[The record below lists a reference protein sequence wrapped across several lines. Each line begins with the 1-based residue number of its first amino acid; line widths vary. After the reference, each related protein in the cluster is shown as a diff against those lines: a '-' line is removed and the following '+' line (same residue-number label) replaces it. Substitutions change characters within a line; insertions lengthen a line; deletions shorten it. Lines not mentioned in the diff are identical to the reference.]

1 MNDDLILVP
10 SKPNVESSRTNEIT
24 IGFKK
29 VGDDRNQLVYNT
41 KAVDLQG
48 SETTATCD
56 MSNMT
61 CTVRDLQSE
70 RQYYLYVRACIS
82 TASSPDQQICS
93 DYSTESLI
101 AYTLSN
107 SKPLFKFIPKF
118 YIVLIKRY
126 LRPSYTSPGNQDGY
140 LDNCVCRQGK

>member
-1 MNDDLILVP
+1 MNVDYILVP
-10 SKPNVESSRTNEIT
+10 SKPNFENSRTNEIA

-41 KAVDLQG
+41 KAVDLQ
-48 SETTATCD
+48 STERTAICD

-70 RQYYLYVRACIS
+70 RQYYIYVRACII
-82 TASSPDQQICS
+82 TANSLDQQICS
-93 DYSTESLI
+93 DYSTEPLI

-107 SKPLFKFIPKF
+107 SKPLFIFIPKF
-118 YIVLIKRY
+118 YIALIKRFF
-126 LRPSYTSPGNQDGY
+126 RPSDSSPENQD
-140 LDNCVCRQGK
+140 